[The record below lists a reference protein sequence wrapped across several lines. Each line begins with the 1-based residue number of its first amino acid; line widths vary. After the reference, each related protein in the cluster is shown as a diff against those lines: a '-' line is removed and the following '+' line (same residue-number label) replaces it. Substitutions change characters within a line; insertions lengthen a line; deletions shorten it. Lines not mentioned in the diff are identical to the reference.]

1 MPYFQ
6 RDNASLFYV
15 SGGKGQPILFLHGW
29 ACDSQDFVFQIPFFQ
44 SLNYRT
50 IAFDARGHG
59 RSSIPSVSDPEQ
71 LRPEVTS
78 DDATALLEH
87 LDITQQTPVIVVG
100 HSLGCLTASLL
111 AVRSP
116 ELVKA
121 LVLIDPM
128 YYQTAAAHAGFTKA
142 LSGGRSHEV
151 LAHSFATKSVTKDT
165 PEWLKTWHRMRLL
178 GTPEWVVFQT
188 AYQKNVVEPA
198 IGNWE
203 VCRDHLAKRNCPRLV
218 VLKDKDNMEKE
229 KGLGSTRADRFE
241 IVGAGHWLHVQEAD
255 RFNAIVQEWS
265 P

>member
-6 RDNASLFYV
+6 RDNASLFYI
-15 SGGKGQPILFLHGW
+15 SEGKGQPILFLHSW
-29 ACDSQDFVFQIPFFQ
+29 ACDSQEFIFQIPFFQ

-50 IAFDARGHG
+50 VAFDARGHG
-59 RSSIPSVSDPEQ
+59 RSSIPSVSDPGQ

-78 DDATALLEH
+78 DDATVLLEH
-87 LDITQQTPVIVVG
+87 LGITQQTPVIVVG

-165 PEWLKTWHRMRLL
+165 PEWI
-178 GTPEWVVFQT
+178 VYQT

-203 VCRDHLAKRNCPRLV
+203 VCRDHLVKRNCPRLV

-229 KGLGSTRADRFE
+229 KGLGSTRVDRFE

-255 RFNAIVQEWS
+255 RFNAIVQEWL